1 MKIEFNFR
9 ADMTVC
15 ELIQYLSDE
24 MEKELKNTDNL
35 IKNRVDR
42 LADGSTYYTIQ
53 GYIERIE
60 KLENLIDDI
69 CLKANQL
76 DRFLGE

>member
-1 MKIEFNFR
+1 MKIEFDFR

-24 MEKELKNTDNL
+24 MEKESKNTDNL

-42 LADGSTYYTIQ
+42 LAEGSSYYVIQ
-53 GYIERIE
+53 GYLEQVE

>member
-35 IKNRVDR
+35 IENRVDR
-42 LADGSTYYTIQ
+42 LTEGASYSIIQ

-60 KLENLIDDI
+60 KRENLIDDI

-76 DRFLGE
+76 DRFKV

>member
-1 MKIEFNFR
+1 MKIEFDFR

-35 IKNRVDR
+35 IENRVDR
-42 LADGSTYYTIQ
+42 LAEGASYYIIQ

-76 DRFLGE
+76 DRFKV

>member
-1 MKIEFNFR
+1 MKIEFDFR

-24 MEKELKNTDNL
+24 YEEECYRGDAIASKSNL
-35 IKNRVDR
+35 YNDVDR
-42 LADGSTYYTIQ
+42 LKSMAYFERA
-53 GYIERIE
+53 ERI
-60 KLENLIDDI
+60 ENLIDDI

-76 DRFLGE
+76 DKFLGE

>member
-1 MKIEFNFR
+1 MKIEFDFR
-9 ADMTVC
+9 ADMTIC

-42 LADGSTYYTIQ
+42 LADGSTYYIIQ